1 MKKIFL
7 FVGICGL
14 LLACE
19 KPQPEPQPEPQKQE
33 FVGSYDVTTTGTLY
47 LTDDGGN
54 NPLTPDSIPIPEYSQ
69 SILIEQFNKDSLII
83 SYEDTIQKPFKA
95 KINSIT
101 TFSYEAPFNMD
112 VNLGVLSA
120 KLTGTRDGEGIQI
133 NKDSIV
139 MNDNV
144 TNGIFEVIFFGDTLR
159 GTFNGTLQHRAKRK

>member
-1 MKKIFL
+1 
-7 FVGICGL
+7 
-14 LLACE
+14 
-19 KPQPEPQPEPQKQE
+19 
-33 FVGSYDVTTTGTLY
+33 
-47 LTDDGGN
+47 
-54 NPLTPDSIPIPEYSQ
+54 
-69 SILIEQFNKDSLII
+69 
-83 SYEDTIQKPFKA
+83 
-95 KINSIT
+95 
-101 TFSYEAPFNMD
+101 MD